1 MSESNELDDA
11 TQLSDRTVLSDKT
24 VLSSGNT
31 AQSAEATTNAAAP
44 STVKNSAGEN
54 AAEKNDTAE
63 GNAEKSTVAQSV
75 SSASG
80 DGTEASDETVLSDG
94 TVISE
99 TPHAR
104 GGAAVGETDKSKGA
118 PTVAIPTLP
127 KRRGGAAAGK
137 AIRGKKSAQAK
148 PSQAKSVQNKSTQ
161 SPVQNK
167 TNGEAVSP
175 VSDTGDNTT
184 NNGPTKTGVDLDAT
198 QLSSIQHPTTAPAA
212 KIPNVAF
219 PKARTANTPVAA
231 GRQQAE
237 TVKQKG
243 QSAVQAAASAQPA
256 QPQQP
261 AANRPAAAARPVT
274 ANPAVANTNPQT
286 SASADDIAYFKQAF
300 DALLANV
307 STVVVGKAHPI
318 RLCLTALLV
327 GGHVLLEDNPG
338 TGKTQLA
345 RGIASS
351 ISASFKRI
359 QFTPDLLPSD
369 VVGITFYDQKHGEF
383 EFREGPVFASIV
395 LADEINR
402 ASPKAQSALLEVM
415 EEQKV
420 TVDGVTHDVP
430 QPFIV
435 IATQNPIEQLGTYKL
450 PEAQMDRFLIKTSVG
465 YPGHQVSVDLLRQVN
480 IRDRAQTVS
489 PVLAGD
495 DILALRGIGER
506 IHIDDNILEYIVRI
520 VEATRHDEN
529 IAIGSS
535 MRGALALTRCARI
548 WAASDGRGYVVPDD
562 VKDLAVAVLSHRI
575 KLTAEA
581 TFAGLTTDEA
591 ISRMLET
598 VPAPSLGA

>member
-1 MSESNELDDA
+1 M
-11 TQLSDRTVLSDKT
+11 
-24 VLSSGNT
+24 
-31 AQSAEATTNAAAP
+31 
-44 STVKNSAGEN
+44 
-54 AAEKNDTAE
+54 
-63 GNAEKSTVAQSV
+63 
-75 SSASG
+75 
-80 DGTEASDETVLSDG
+80 
-94 TVISE
+94 
-99 TPHAR
+99 
-104 GGAAVGETDKSKGA
+104 
-118 PTVAIPTLP
+118 
-127 KRRGGAAAGK
+127 
-137 AIRGKKSAQAK
+137 
-148 PSQAKSVQNKSTQ
+148 
-161 SPVQNK
+161 
-167 TNGEAVSP
+167 
-175 VSDTGDNTT
+175 
-184 NNGPTKTGVDLDAT
+184 
-198 QLSSIQHPTTAPAA
+198 
-212 KIPNVAF
+212 
-219 PKARTANTPVAA
+219 
-231 GRQQAE
+231 
-237 TVKQKG
+237 
-243 QSAVQAAASAQPA
+243 
-256 QPQQP
+256 
-261 AANRPAAAARPVT
+261 AAAARPVT

-286 SASADDIAYFKQAF
+286 PASADDIAYFKQAF

-402 ASPKAQSALLEVM
+402 ASPKTQSALLEVM

-465 YPGHQVSVDLLRQVN
+465 YPAISKRRSPAAGQHPRP
-480 IRDRAQTVS
+480 RADRL

-535 MRGALALTRCARI
+535 MRGALALTAARACWAVRPDGADTWCRTMSRI
-548 WAASDGRGYVVPDD
+548 WRSPCCRTASSSPP
-562 VKDLAVAVLSHRI
+562 K
-575 KLTAEA
+575 
-581 TFAGLTTDEA
+581 
-591 ISRMLET
+591 
-598 VPAPSLGA
+598 PPSPV

>member
-1 MSESNELDDA
+1 M
-11 TQLSDRTVLSDKT
+11 
-24 VLSSGNT
+24 
-31 AQSAEATTNAAAP
+31 
-44 STVKNSAGEN
+44 
-54 AAEKNDTAE
+54 
-63 GNAEKSTVAQSV
+63 
-75 SSASG
+75 
-80 DGTEASDETVLSDG
+80 
-94 TVISE
+94 
-99 TPHAR
+99 
-104 GGAAVGETDKSKGA
+104 
-118 PTVAIPTLP
+118 
-127 KRRGGAAAGK
+127 
-137 AIRGKKSAQAK
+137 
-148 PSQAKSVQNKSTQ
+148 
-161 SPVQNK
+161 
-167 TNGEAVSP
+167 
-175 VSDTGDNTT
+175 
-184 NNGPTKTGVDLDAT
+184 
-198 QLSSIQHPTTAPAA
+198 
-212 KIPNVAF
+212 
-219 PKARTANTPVAA
+219 
-231 GRQQAE
+231 
-237 TVKQKG
+237 
-243 QSAVQAAASAQPA
+243 
-256 QPQQP
+256 
-261 AANRPAAAARPVT
+261 
-274 ANPAVANTNPQT
+274 
-286 SASADDIAYFKQAF
+286 
-300 DALLANV
+300 
-307 STVVVGKAHPI
+307 VGKAHPI

-402 ASPKAQSALLEVM
+402 ASPKTQSALLEVM

-506 IHIDDNILEYIVRI
+506 IHIDDNILEYI
-520 VEATRHDEN
+520 
-529 IAIGSS
+529 AIGSS